1 LAESLNDPGLLSR
14 ARDGEELAFLL
25 LYQRHRD
32 TVFRFAYRM
41 LGSVEAAEDVA
52 HDCFVSLLTHAVR
65 FDPSRASLRTYLC
78 GAARNLSLKRL
89 RDEGRELGEEALSEP
104 SGEPQALDLLLADE
118 AARQVQAAVAALPPL
133 QREVVILVEYEDCA
147 LAEVAEIVGAEIGTV
162 KARLHRAREGLRAR
176 LVGLR
181 ANRVATAGVGGVDE

>member
-1 LAESLNDPGLLSR
+1 VLLAESLNDPGLLAR

-52 HDCFVSLLTHAVR
+52 HDCFVSLMTHAVR
-65 FDPSRASLRTYLC
+65 FDSSRASLRTYLC

-89 RDEGRELGEEALSEP
+89 RDEGRTLEEEALSEP
-104 SGEPQALDLLLADE
+104 SDEPQALDLLLADE

-162 KARLHRAREGLRAR
+162 KARLHRARQGLRAR
-176 LVGLR
+176 LVGLS
-181 ANRVATAGVGGVDE
+181 ANRGGSRRSR